1 MAEVGVTHRCGGTL
15 YTTYSDIEEKAV
27 AQANLLLGME
37 TYEEQTA
44 HLLPDAHFCMGLS
57 PVGLALT
64 FSDVKGFH
72 PSIISADAGCGVSVY
87 RIPNVTEEMLFEL
100 SKNMKDVLDFGKKM
114 YIQEALDALECYE
127 LIDND
132 KEKKMLFER
141 SFCTLG
147 GGNHF
152 FEIGEHLDEI
162 SGVRE
167 HYIVIHSGSRNIGG
181 LLLKR
186 GNDLAE
192 ENAKRVYSNAVS
204 DVVREYSTAEDKSVI
219 SDIIS
224 SLERP
229 DGTIMRGVVLDIYK
243 EMEIFAQKYA
253 SLNRDAIAKSAS
265 IILFGEDKTEK
276 LVDKPHNYVD
286 WDLRVL
292 HKGSMGVSVGEL
304 IAIPLNMRDGTIV
317 GRASGNVAEWGYN
330 LPHGAGRS
338 KSRGEAVL
346 DISIDEYKEQTKGII
361 SHTINENTIDEAPSA
376 YKDSKSISEVITAK
390 LFDSFVIKPLM
401 SFKESEPKWHK
412 R

>member
-1 MAEVGVTHRCGGTL
+1 MAHVGETHRGTATL
-15 YTTYSDIEEKAV
+15 YTTYQDIEEKAV

-114 YIQEALDALECYE
+114 YVQEALYALDCYS

-132 KEKKMLFER
+132 KEKKTLFER

-162 SGVRE
+162 SEVRE

-192 ENAKRVYSNAVS
+192 ESAKRVYSNAVS

-276 LVDKPHNYVD
+276 IVDKPHNYVD

-390 LFDSFVIKPLM
+390 LYDYFVIKPLM
-401 SFKESEPKWHK
+401 SFKESEPKWQRK
-412 R
+412 